1 MAEQEIV
8 HVAIAPPDTLDADL
22 VGKVATIV
30 NKGIYDTRLL
40 LAGGFPKIVAHCQS
54 LQAAESITQSLRDVG
69 LVAIVCRDTELHK
82 RSQILSAHT
91 LEFGTGE
98 VLFRD
103 KNGQVVRKRA
113 SDVFLILKGRRQTQ
127 LETEVTTTKM
137 KFSLG
142 ATALMGGIPIWR
154 RVRDKNRDVSFET
167 EFFARLYDWKPTEP
181 CVEILQHAI
190 NYSFVGEQM
199 AVSSLTNFNTVVEK
213 LKGVFPQAAFDN
225 SLEKTLQTA
234 VPSTSVQE
242 KLEIDCKLIY
252 LCRLAAHGL
261 STFK

>member
-1 MAEQEIV
+1 MAEQKVV
-8 HVAIAPPDTLDADL
+8 HVAIAPTDTLDADF
-22 VGKVATIV
+22 VGEVATIV
-30 NKGIYDTRLL
+30 NKDIYDTRLL
-40 LAGGFPKIVAHCQS
+40 LAGGFPKIVARCQS
-54 LQAAESITQSLRDVG
+54 PQVAESIAQSLRDMG
-69 LVAIVCRDTELHK
+69 LVAIVCRGTELRK
-82 RSQILSAHT
+82 RSQIFSAHT

-113 SDVFLILKGRRQTQ
+113 SDVLLILKGRRQTQ
-127 LETEVTTTKM
+127 IETEVTTTKM

-181 CVEILQHAI
+181 CVAILQHAI

-252 LCRLAAHGL
+252 LCRLASHGL

>member
-1 MAEQEIV
+1 MAEQEVV
-8 HVAIAPPDTLDADL
+8 HVAILPPDTLDADL
-22 VGKVATIV
+22 VGKVAAIV

-54 LQAAESITQSLRDVG
+54 LQAAESIAQSLRDVG
-69 LVAIVCRDTELHK
+69 LVAIICRDTELRK
-82 RSQILSAHT
+82 RSQVFSAHT

-103 KNGQVVRKRA
+103 KDGQVVSKKA
-113 SDVFLILKGRRQTQ
+113 SDVSLILRGRRQTQ
-127 LETEVTTTKM
+127 IETEATTTRM

-154 RVRDKNRDVSFET
+154 RVRDKNMDTSFET
-167 EFFARLYDWKPTEP
+167 EFFARLYDWKPAEP
-181 CVEILQHAI
+181 CVEILQHAV

-213 LKGVFPQAAFDN
+213 LKDVFPQAAFDN

-261 STFK
+261 STFE